1 MLDLGFYFVT
11 IKLEDNFATANIQNY
26 VECQDREYTSE
37 TLKNQCKEREN
48 GVTYYDIA
56 FQLVK
61 EEDIVGYNISPDAAL
76 VVDTYQGRVY
86 DLGDSTLEDIY
97 SQAATDYEQAE

>member
-1 MLDLGFYFVT
+1 M
-11 IKLEDNFATANIQNY
+11 
-26 VECQDREYTSE
+26 
-37 TLKNQCKEREN
+37 
-48 GVTYYDIA
+48 
-56 FQLVK
+56 
-61 EEDIVGYNISPDAAL
+61 EDIVGYNISPDAAL